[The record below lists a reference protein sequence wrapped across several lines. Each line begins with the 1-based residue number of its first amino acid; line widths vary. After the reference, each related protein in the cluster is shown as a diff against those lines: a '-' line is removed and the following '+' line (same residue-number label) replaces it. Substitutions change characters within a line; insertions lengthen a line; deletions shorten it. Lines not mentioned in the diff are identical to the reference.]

1 MPNWCNNSITI
12 KGSTETIKQLWE
24 DANQEGEDGGLL
36 NAMVPMPEIL
46 RDTTS
51 PTPDN
56 IDSVQR
62 EVMIAQTGHTNWYDW
77 CVSNWGTKW
86 DVSTEGL
93 EFTDN
98 GDGTAE
104 ITGWFDSAWSPPID
118 AYSAFCD
125 DMDGVYLEAYYEEG
139 GMCFVGYWDSEGA
152 DDQYDYS
159 GATSDTV
166 RNMIP
171 EYLVDEY
178 ALDERLAE
186 YEEME
191 EEEDEEVNLA
201 PTGL

>member
-12 KGSTETIKQLWE
+12 KGSTETIKTLWE
-24 DANQEGEDGGLL
+24 EANQEGSGLL
-36 NAMVPMPEIL
+36 NAMVPMPKEL
-46 RDTTS
+46 EGTTAPS
-51 PTPDN
+51 DGP
-56 IDSVQR
+56 
-62 EVMIAQTGHTNWYDW
+62 NWYDW
-77 CVSNWGTKW
+77 CVTNWGTKW
-86 DVSTEGL
+86 DVDTEGL

-98 GDGTAE
+98 GDGTSE
-104 ITGWFDSAWSPPID
+104 ITGWFESAWSPPID

-139 GMCFVGYWDSEGA
+139 GICFVGYWDSEGT
-152 DDQYDYS
+152 DDEYDYS

-171 EYLVDEY
+171 EYLVDYY

-191 EEEDEEVNLA
+191 EDEDEEEFNSV

>member
-12 KGSTETIKQLWE
+12 KGSTETIKTLWE
-24 DANQEGEDGGLL
+24 EANQEGEAGGLL
-36 NAMVPMPEIL
+36 NAMVPMPKE
-46 RDTTS
+46 
-51 PTPDN
+51 
-56 IDSVQR
+56 
-62 EVMIAQTGHTNWYDW
+62 EETNWYDW

-86 DVSTEGL
+86 DVTTEGL

-104 ITGWFDSAWSPPID
+104 ITGWFDSAWAPPID
-118 AYSAFCD
+118 AYSTFCD

-152 DDQYDYS
+152 DDHYDYS

-171 EYLVDEY
+171 EYLVDYY
-178 ALDERLAE
+178 ALDERLDE
-186 YEEME
+186 YEQMELE
-191 EEEDEEVNLA
+191 EEEEEFNSV

>member
-36 NAMVPMPEIL
+36 NAMVPMPVEL
-46 RDTTS
+46 RDTVKGS
-51 PTPDN
+51 NGDA
-56 IDSVQR
+56 V
-62 EVMIAQTGHTNWYDW
+62 NWYDW
-77 CVSNWGTKW
+77 RVSNWGTKW
-86 DVSTEGL
+86 DVDTEGL

-98 GDGTAE
+98 GDGTSE

-152 DDQYDYS
+152 DDHYDYS

-191 EEEDEEVNLA
+191 EDEDEDEEVNLT

>member
-12 KGSTETIKQLWE
+12 KGSTETIKTLWE
-24 DANQEGEDGGLL
+24 EANQEGKDGGLL
-36 NAMVPMPEIL
+36 NAMVPMPKEL
-46 RDTTS
+46 EGTTAPSDT
-51 PTPDN
+51 P
-56 IDSVQR
+56 
-62 EVMIAQTGHTNWYDW
+62 NWYDW

-104 ITGWFDSAWSPPID
+104 IEGYFDSAWAPPID
-118 AYSAFCD
+118 AYNTFCE

-152 DDQYDYS
+152 DDHYEYD

-166 RNMIP
+166 RSMIP
-171 EYLVDEY
+171 EYLVDYY
-178 ALDERLAE
+178 ALDERLDE
-186 YEEME
+186 YEQMELE
-191 EEEDEEVNLA
+191 EEEEEFNSV

>member
-12 KGSTETIKQLWE
+12 KGSTETIKTLWE
-24 DANQEGEDGGLL
+24 EANQEGEDGGLL
-36 NAMVPMPEIL
+36 NAMVPMPVEL
-46 RDTTS
+46 RDTTKGS
-51 PTPDN
+51 NGDA
-56 IDSVQR
+56 I
-62 EVMIAQTGHTNWYDW
+62 NWYDW

-104 ITGWFDSAWSPPID
+104 ITGWFDSAWAPPID
-118 AYSAFCD
+118 AYSTFCD

-152 DDQYDYS
+152 DDHYEYY

-171 EYLVDEY
+171 EYLVDHF
-178 ALDERLAE
+178 ALDERLDE
-186 YEEME
+186 YEQMEAEEEE
-191 EEEDEEVNLA
+191 EEEDMS